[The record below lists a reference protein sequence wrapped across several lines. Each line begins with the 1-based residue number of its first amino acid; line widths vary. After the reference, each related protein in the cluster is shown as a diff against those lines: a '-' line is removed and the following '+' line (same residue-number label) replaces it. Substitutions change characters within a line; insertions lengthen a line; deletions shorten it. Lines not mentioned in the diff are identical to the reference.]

1 MIEKRISLEAWQ
13 HNGKIPPPM
22 LLVQGESLGRSIYM
36 RLLSGGVPID
46 LSGATVTF
54 YFKKPSG
61 LEEYLPAA
69 IENEAEGEVLVEMT
83 SQSCAEAGEI
93 WNTEVRISF
102 ADGKNIRI
110 LGPRLMIEEGMDDE
124 AILSSNEYL
133 ALDEALQEVEGLMGS
148 VMKKEVYDTNN
159 NGIVDNSEK
168 LGGETAAWYQDKIT
182 ALEGSMADTEEKA
195 AALSNPN
202 LLINGGFAIW
212 QRGESFTIPRT
223 GYGAGKYTADRWR
236 VWANL
241 DSTGGNITV
250 TKAADGMHV
259 ESDGAAFMSYRFEAA
274 DVEALSGK
282 TLTLSLSRNGAVSV
296 IPVTLSGNAFSI
308 TLLYG
313 AGTTTINWIKLEVG
327 EEATPYVPKGYGEEL
342 LACMRYYQV
351 TGNIFLPGY
360 ITVGGASCSYVPP
373 VPLRTTPTLGGNVN
387 DTTVRPVDHDVIYEQ
402 TLSLS
407 ASQSS
412 GAALYLTTTAPDV
425 TANRPCV
432 VQVSGITLN
441 AEMG

>member
-1 MIEKRISLEAWQ
+1 MIKGCTFDNQYVSSRTDGGLYESIFPGDGKVWGCSMSVTSSTLTIQPGELMVGGRI
-13 HNGKIPPPM
+13 
-22 LLVQGESLGRSIYM
+22 LLVDGATQIDISNPIADGYGQIVLT
-36 RLLSGGVPID
+36 ID
-46 LSGATVTF
+46 LSKTSSTETFEQVELSVVYSATDVFPALTKGKINSQNGDMVYQAEMAVVSIAGGNVT
-54 YFKKPSG
+54 
-61 LEEYLPAA
+61 
-69 IENEAEGEVLVEMT
+69 
-83 SQSCAEAGEI
+83 
-93 WNTEVRISF
+93 
-102 ADGKNIRI
+102 
-110 LGPRLMIEEGMDDE
+110 
-124 AILSSNEYL
+124 
-133 ALDEALQEVEGLMGS
+133 
-148 VMKKEVYDTNN
+148 
-159 NGIVDNSEK
+159 GIVSQIADV
-168 LGGETAAWYQDKIT
+168 LGGTWYQDKIT
-182 ALEGSMADTEEKA
+182 ALEGSMADTEEKVST
-195 AALSNPN
+195 LSNPN
-202 LLINGGFAIW
+202 LLINGGFTVW

-223 GYGAGKYTADRWR
+223 GYGTGKYTADRWR